1 MANPGL
7 LAEVVRSGFVEGRHY
22 GHAVVVGPDGSVL
35 RSWGDPQAVIFPR
48 SSNKPAQAA
57 AMVRAGL
64 PLIGPHLALS
74 AASHSGEGFH
84 LAAVAE
90 ILAGAGLDT
99 SALQTPVDYPLD
111 ADERDEWIRTGRA
124 PEPLAMN
131 CSGKH
136 AAMLATCV
144 VNGWSIHDYRE
155 PDHPLQRAIL
165 AEVEHCAGEKVSVVG
180 VDGCGAPVL
189 ALSLIGL
196 ARSAST
202 CMTAADG
209 SAERMVV
216 DAMRAWPRY
225 VGGTRRD
232 VTRLMAGVPGLLA
245 KDGAE
250 GVYLVGLED
259 GRAVA
264 IKVLDGADRARI
276 VALAEILL
284 GLGVQAAVLDDL
296 RQTPVLGG
304 GVPVGEVRSVIAE

>member
-1 MANPGL
+1 M
-7 LAEVVRSGFVEGRHY
+7 LAEVVRSGFVEGQHY
-22 GHAVVVGPDGSVL
+22 GHAVVIGPDGTVL
-35 RSWGDPQAVIFPR
+35 RSWGDPHAVIFPR

-64 PLIGPHLALS
+64 PLTGPHLALA
-74 AASHSGEGFH
+74 AASHSGEAFH
-84 LAAVAE
+84 LAAVTE
-90 ILAGAGLDT
+90 ILDGAGLAT
-99 SALQTPVDYPLD
+99 AALQTPLDFPLD

-124 PEPLAMN
+124 PEALAMN

-144 VNGWSIHDYRE
+144 VNGWSIRDYRAA
-155 PDHPLQRAIL
+155 DHPLQRAIL
-165 AEVEHCAGEKVSVVG
+165 AEVEHCAGEKVRVIG

-189 ALSLIGL
+189 GLSLIGL

-202 CMTAADG
+202 CVTAADG
-209 SAERMVV
+209 SAERLVA
-216 DAMRAWPRY
+216 DAMRAWPHY

-250 GVYLVGLED
+250 GVYLVALDD

-276 VALAEILL
+276 VALAEILR
-284 GLGVQAAVLDDL
+284 GLGVQAAVLDEL
-296 RQTPVLGG
+296 RQAPVLGG
-304 GVPVGEVRSVIAE
+304 GLPVGVVRAALDT

>member
-1 MANPGL
+1 M

-22 GHAVVVGPDGSVL
+22 GHAVAVGPDGSVL
-35 RSWGDPQAVIFPR
+35 RSWGDPRTLIFPR

-64 PLIGPHLALS
+64 PLTGRHLALS

-84 LAAVAE
+84 LAAVTE
-90 ILAGAGLDT
+90 ILDGAGLDA

-111 ADERDEWIRTGRA
+111 ADERDEWIRTGRD

-144 VNGWSIHDYRE
+144 VNGWSLPGYRE

-165 AEVEHCAGEKVSVVG
+165 AEVEQCAGEKVPVVG

-202 CMTAADG
+202 CVTAADG
-209 SAERMVV
+209 SAERTVA
-216 DAMRAWPRY
+216 DAMRAWPEY

-232 VTRLMAGVPGLLA
+232 VTRLMAGIPGLLA

-250 GVYLVGLED
+250 GVFLVGLED

-276 VALAEILL
+276 VALSEILL
-284 GLGVQAAVLDDL
+284 GLGVRAGVLDEL
-296 RQTPVLGG
+296 RQTLVLGG
-304 GVPVGEVRSVIAE
+304 GLPVGFVRPALAE